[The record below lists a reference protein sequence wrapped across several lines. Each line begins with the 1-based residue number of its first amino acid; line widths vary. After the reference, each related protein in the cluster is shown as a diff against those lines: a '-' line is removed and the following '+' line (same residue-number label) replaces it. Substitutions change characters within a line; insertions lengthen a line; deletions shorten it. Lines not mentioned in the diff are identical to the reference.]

1 MENKFAASVPY
12 AINAIYQNKMK
23 KCKIKMASLVD
34 MYDPD
39 FYSLDVLQLNKN
51 NWPHLFQECYQEML
65 SIIMET
71 EDAVGLTDNVR
82 VELVKAKEDMKKTVR
97 EYITKFNKKLSSS
110 ANDSS
115 SSIVVQVESDQASV
129 NPQDGKSA
137 SKVEGND
144 DWVKAD
150 GHKDSLMT
158 RFPNQCGV
166 NVAVAGINIKD
177 GLPIALASSIAEMLS
192 FRCSATTDVSKDE
205 TSHDD
210 DGLFPSDVTAGRPEP
225 EPPPLYQCSQSFH
238 FSPSMHPFI

>member
-82 VELVKAKEDMKKTVR
+82 VELEKAKEVMKKMVR

-110 ANDSS
+110 STNDSS
-115 SSIVVQVESDQASV
+115 SATAVQLESDQASV
-129 NPQDGKSA
+129 KPQDGKSA

-144 DWVKAD
+144 DRVKAD
-150 GHKDSLMT
+150 GHEDSLIT
-158 RFPNQCGV
+158 RIPNQCGV
-166 NVAVAGINIKD
+166 KIAVAGINIKVV
-177 GLPIALASSIAEMLS
+177 
-192 FRCSATTDVSKDE
+192 VS
-205 TSHDD
+205 
-210 DGLFPSDVTAGRPEP
+210 LF
-225 EPPPLYQCSQSFH
+225 CNN
-238 FSPSMHPFI
+238 